1 MLDSKLISIY
11 LSLNIEEKRKL
22 RKWINSD
29 FVNKNDGILAFFE
42 FIDTRKSINDK
53 SMTKEKAHEFLY
65 PNTSYNDLRIRHLI
79 WMTTEIVESFVIQIG
94 LDKDVH
100 LKEKLL
106 SKFYINKGLF
116 SFANKTIEKAIET
129 TSNEPLKNAEHY
141 KNLYDLGLTFYEV
154 NSRNNRTEDFNINAS
169 IHSFTVYAIVE
180 VLKSACAVNTIQ
192 KVMEIDT
199 KQYLLQP
206 ILDLLPNSVF
216 MELPIVRIYY
226 HTYLCV
232 ANENENAFQL
242 FLDDIKLNEDLFS
255 AQDLNGLYRTAI
267 NFCVKK
273 LNQNNKYYT
282 QKTFE
287 LYMYTI
293 EKGILVE
300 NKEINR
306 FVFTNTV
313 TLGIKLEELKRLESF
328 IEKYSGFIHEDY
340 KQNTIDYNTAKI
352 LYARNQHD
360 EALKVLLTNEFKD
373 TIWNLNAKFIIAKIY
388 FEIRDIK
395 SFQLYL
401 KSFKIYIK
409 RKSNIGYHKTY
420 FTNVTDALTKLL
432 DIYKKPEKYK
442 DFTFDST
449 TPDIDWFNKMLEATK
464 TKKAP
469 K

>member
-1 MLDSKLISIY
+1 MKACKPALKPSQVNGFREKFKHAELYNLYGPTEAAIDVTCWKVEGENIQTVPIGKPVANTKIYILDKTGKQQPIGIPGEIVIGGVQVARGY
-11 LSLNIEEKRKL
+11 H
-22 RKWINSD
+22 
-29 FVNKNDGILAFFE
+29 NKPEL
-42 FIDTRKSINDK
+42 
-53 SMTKEKAHEFLY
+53 TKEKFINDPYSTNPNQRLY
-65 PNTSYNDLRIRHLI
+65 
-79 WMTTEIVESFVIQIG
+79 
-94 LDKDVH
+94 
-100 LKEKLL
+100 
-106 SKFYINKGLF
+106 
-116 SFANKTIEKAIET
+116 KTG
-129 TSNEPLKNAEHY
+129 
-141 KNLYDLGLTFYEV
+141 DLGRWTQDGNIEYLGRIDEQVKIRGYRIELGEIEQALMGVGFVSEAV
-154 NSRNNRTEDFNINAS
+154 VLLGELRTG
-169 IHSFTVYAIVE
+169 
-180 VLKSACAVNTIQ
+180 Q
-192 KVMEIDT
+192 K
-199 KQYLLQP
+199 
-206 ILDLLPNSVF
+206 
-216 MELPIVRIYY
+216 
-226 HTYLCV
+226 
-232 ANENENAFQL
+232 AL
-242 FLDDIKLNEDLFS
+242 FAYIKLNEDLFS